1 MTFVDKMPN
10 NSSLIIIAHFGE
22 KQIHWK
28 EVNDQ
33 IAIWPWSGG
42 LLGQYWVIEI
52 SMNYLGT
59 YKLDAVIET

>member
-1 MTFVDKMPN
+1 M
-10 NSSLIIIAHFGE
+10 IAHFGE